1 MAIIGKRKLNV
12 VVSAKEWESL
22 RTPLLAE
29 RRKESPRWKLE
40 NVSGFGRDVYLEF
53 SVFGK
58 SWKDLDNIFSVY
70 VPGWEKMEA

>member
-1 MAIIGKRKLNV
+1 MAIIGKRKFNV

-22 RTPLLAE
+22 RTLLLDE

-40 NVSGFGRDVYLEF
+40 NVFGFGRDVYLEL

-58 SWKDLDNIFSVY
+58 FWKDLDEIFSAY
-70 VPGWEKMEA
+70 VPGWEKMEV

>member
-1 MAIIGKRKLNV
+1 MAIGERKLNV

-22 RTPLLAE
+22 RTLLLAE

-40 NVSGFGRDVYLEF
+40 NVSGFGPDVYLEF

-58 SWKDLDNIFSVY
+58 FWKDLDEIFSAY
-70 VPGWEKMEA
+70 VPGRENMEA